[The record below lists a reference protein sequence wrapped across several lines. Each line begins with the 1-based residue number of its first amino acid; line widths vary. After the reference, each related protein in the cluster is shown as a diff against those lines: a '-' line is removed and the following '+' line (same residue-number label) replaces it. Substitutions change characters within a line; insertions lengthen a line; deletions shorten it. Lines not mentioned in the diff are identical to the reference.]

1 VTQRKQGPGAT
12 RTELTGAEVEKLVLE
27 RIREMTLAEWLALS
41 VAAGVHNPDGTLTP
55 EYGGDDDHAAV
66 ADDELAADI
75 ADELANAMVAGER
88 GIALGWYWP
97 SGRQVALRV
106 SGEAGRIHLSD
117 GGATRC
123 ELVFAYGFDQF
134 DASRVVDAVAK
145 AVGWHFSG
153 VMLGM
158 RWQGP
163 SEQAAEAVRQYVA
176 AVGYLAVAY
185 RKRRR

>member
-1 VTQRKQGPGAT
+1 MV
-12 RTELTGAEVEKLVLE
+12 
-27 RIREMTLAEWLALS
+27 S
-41 VAAGVHNPDGTLTP
+41 
-55 EYGGDDDHAAV
+55 AV
-66 ADDELAADI
+66 AE
-75 ADELANAMVAGER
+75 
-88 GIALGWYWP
+88 
-97 SGRQVALRV
+97 
-106 SGEAGRIHLSD
+106 
-117 GGATRC
+117 
-123 ELVFAYGFDQF
+123 
-134 DASRVVDAVAK
+134 